1 MVAPSFRYMKNVFVL
16 FLNVFVFEKREN
28 TLKINSVFWVIIQRN
43 AQYESGKDIYLS
55 L

>member
-1 MVAPSFRYMKNVFVL
+1 MFVPAGSPIF
-16 FLNVFVFEKREN
+16 FL
-28 TLKINSVFWVIIQRN
+28 VIIQRN

>member
-1 MVAPSFRYMKNVFVL
+1 MYIIFRTQKLDATAKN
-16 FLNVFVFEKREN
+16 R
-28 TLKINSVFWVIIQRN
+28 VIIQRN